1 MEIRGSSFTAF
12 IDVLTNNTYAM
23 VIMSDPSIR
32 KFAYLKTGSQR
43 LVLMRFIVESAATLL
58 NIAAAK
64 KHFEKLE
71 ATR

>member
-32 KFAYLKTGSQR
+32 KFAYLKTDPQR
-43 LVLMRFIVESAATLL
+43 LDFCAHAFYCRIGCYT
-58 NIAAAK
+58 
-64 KHFEKLE
+64 
-71 ATR
+71 T